1 MNRTSF
7 TELNSNKNVAKQI
20 ATTTKVAQ
28 EPIGEETTSESTVN
42 ETTVKTTDIVVI
54 PEVSAA
60 AIEKNKFKKKAS
72 IETKNGLMQEI
83 LIMKLAQQL
92 QLKN

>member
-1 MNRTSF
+1 MERKKIIIGSCSLVAIAAICTISLMNRTSF

-54 PEVSAA
+54 PEVS
-60 AIEKNKFKKKAS
+60 
-72 IETKNGLMQEI
+72 I
-83 LIMKLAQQL
+83 L
-92 QLKN
+92 